1 MTITGGSGVN
11 GVTDQPGG
19 GQASAQPAVV
29 IDFDEL
35 PVWATE
41 AMPDWVERWLIPM
54 LSAGQKWPEA
64 SESGLSSLAVAYQAL
79 AAGASGSTPRA
90 GAAARVLV
98 TGWNSPP
105 AGEFVNRARVL
116 YGQEGGIAG
125 VSGNAQAYS
134 QQANNFAVETQY
146 SKIAINVAFWV
157 TVIAISIAL
166 LVSFFTAGSSTAIIG
181 PYAAGA
187 RAAITRILVRLMAAG
202 ARQLG
207 PTRLAR
213 VTALSGATGRGAIM
227 RLLSTPLGRELI
239 EEIGEEFFIDAWA
252 QYEQIKMGTR
262 QGMDWQMSGAAI
274 IGAGGGTVVGTQL
287 AGPVSR
293 ITSRVP
299 GFAGRALT
307 TGTTNM
313 IASPAGSF
321 IANGVV
327 YGQWQNPFTVDSM
340 LGGFMGGVG
349 RTGSIS
355 PFNPDVYSALRH
367 PVSSLASAF
376 DAAAR
381 TDAGRAGGDPPPNT
395 TGQNPSGRGPTG
407 DGGQPAASTRVPEP
421 ARAPSSGTGGTNRTG
436 GGVPDLDSSQ
446 RRGTGAPNR
455 DDQNRQPDD
464 ASPTPEQ
471 NAAPAPSDDD
481 TGTTRRPAPDR
492 PDASRTDNAP
502 APQPNATRADDTTT
516 QPNAPTAQPDS
527 TRTDNPTAQ
536 PDSVRT
542 DNPTAQP
549 DSVRT
554 DNPTAQPDGTRADD
568 TTAQPDGVRTD
579 DTTAQPDRTR
589 ADDAATRP
597 DDSTGR
603 PDQGQQ
609 GDQNGTQDRADAPD
623 RPSATTD
630 QATAP
635 DDATRTSIAT
645 SPTGSTAP
653 AAADPATAATRA
665 RDALIA
671 ALSTDFPNS
680 VIGSKGDVLIVSGR
694 SVHTITAARMAR
706 IRAALTTRA
715 TQVQNVADLRAEA
728 TAMLLVSQ
736 TGAAPDPAN
745 RPPAHTSRPGT
756 VTSNPVPGTR
766 YVTDGRHGSDVK
778 LDALQKAVA
787 GLSPDYFLDGDVI
800 DLTWSDADGTLI
812 VRTKTNGTHH
822 FRPVVGGLSSDLM
835 GKTDLKTGAD
845 PDNAHLVH
853 FNPRVA
859 DDQLT
864 RVWLHEISHALQ
876 ELAATA
882 GDASQGFL
890 RRRRNRRR
898 ATQDACVAAQFNE
911 MAYLTDSWHRAQTMQ
926 EKRLLAID
934 IDGLSRQLR
943 RRGQTPPLP
952 PWVPAQAER
961 PAHAPLVP
969 TDTPTADEVEATIEA
984 LRRAEQTIDAQVAS
998 KRAGAQKA
1006 AEEARKAE
1014 EAAEKAQNQHDQGSS
1029 ERARKSREDVRQHA
1043 DTQARHTRIA
1053 DAYEAMKPQ
1062 ATQARQAY
1070 ERLLAAMRQAGRP
1083 AQYGEVSMAS
1093 IARSLVDPARQR
1105 LEAYMKALKEVLPQ
1119 DIILSTTMPTG
1130 RLAHLNKLTDTVN
1143 GILANNEVPYR
1154 FTAEE
1159 LERALREDFHKV
1171 VAPDG
1176 VVLRVGEGNS
1186 AAELRI
1192 RLSLSDLVE
1201 VLDPAVKASEMMI
1214 GLFFTTG
1221 RTVTATESGSFS
1233 RSREFNTAVL
1243 AQFLNMGMSRAAM
1256 ETLGVG
1262 VGTSSG
1268 RNSSDTGGAGK
1279 NAPGGSVTDN
1289 RAEALLFDAAATW
1302 TVDIRTRRAE
1312 GWQQETTVDSGA
1324 PGDVSGQRVWVSHA
1338 FADAPPNDLERIAAD
1353 KRNPEMPNHVLTGMT
1368 GLEET
1373 LDTLA
1378 RELGGE
1384 YTQVGSVPRDQLRK
1398 FVTDEH
1404 PHRMRAA
1411 VNEGLERVIVKDG
1424 QPHARVRAKTEVV
1437 LEESEPQGAPTADV
1451 WGEEVLVDIT
1461 AMPGGASTSGS
1472 AELNLSAGPT
1482 VNGVNGP
1489 GDYAPNIGP
1498 RLKGSRSASRS
1509 YAATANKQAIHPSVH
1524 RKTGHQQSYRLVL
1537 ETTYT
1542 VEIIGKPP
1550 VTLPPIR
1557 SEAVADMRESAAYRF
1572 GLGVDLAAL
1581 IHKDGRPLLD
1591 ADGNQVLRGDPDP
1604 GPPPGRK
1611 AELPVWHGDGPGQM
1625 RGAGPAL
1632 VQEIA
1637 GFDDVRRQVLDGLAE
1652 RGIIPK
1658 TVNGVPEYDSDP
1670 LTRASQ
1676 ILNLQEVTEQFSE
1689 HHLRAAYDTLA
1700 QEGIPLDLTLQG
1712 RNRAPEHYTLH
1723 ISLKQNFKNPRY
1735 IGYSTSET
1743 VVNLDIGSDTSARAI
1758 GKSRTYGVSP
1768 SVSESDGP
1776 DEGNDGLSHE
1786 AGVNGGGN
1794 RTRSVGSSAG
1804 GTVNVVTL
1812 QESTGPVAIFSLAH
1826 TLQVDLLH
1834 NGESTPLASGRGSA
1848 RLLFATDFLPPDS
1861 SSALLSRPEPLG
1873 PMSKKLLSRARL
1885 LHMDMN
1891 GLLPKA
1897 EKLLSRGMKP
1907 GSTAYPALA
1916 AFLSVRNLVAHPKLL
1931 RKLFTGRL
1939 AISAEGMRPGRSELS
1954 VRGEVGE
1961 VEVLGIVDQ
1970 VNGNILFGL
1979 GSAGVSW
1986 GGSAGVS
1993 VGTSTKVSDLD
2004 DGGTS
2009 TDGGSLSLPSRSG
2022 SSSKSTSI
2030 LDIWGTE
2037 ELTIEHGRQYVLRA
2051 PVDLQ
2056 LTGAEGSKW
2065 GTPPVGARISVGEG
2079 KSDSAQGTAL
2089 FSLPEYDALLMYSQG
2104 EIKLPGPLVAD
2115 AIERF
2120 VNGSLT
2126 LDASLAVPLIQQYL
2140 KDVAQAGKNAGYA
2153 ARHTPEVL
2161 LEKLKEVTGLGGR
2174 PATGPHE
2181 PAGRHL
2187 DRTLTKATELLDRAR
2202 QVVLAP
2208 SYNRGRS
2215 IGSIE
2220 SLTLTDDQGN
2230 DIDVIDAVTNAMR
2243 AAAPD
2248 ALTASRTLADQ
2259 LDIDFSDDAAKIG
2272 VVDMWSARGYEAS
2285 YHVQAGPQ
2293 VSQAEEVIVRALLE
2307 YDDPEDS
2314 RRGTFLT
2321 HTSQAGVIV
2330 QHYRYNDRTHTESYN
2345 GSYSAGLDYSG
2356 AGQDFGGGAG
2366 VSTDRGRGFSGSINR
2381 QGTRLQR
2388 AAVFNGLNRVKQTPK
2403 LIIEIERRPVRGGKV
2418 PGLVHAIRHPSRS
2431 VTRFEYRAEL
2441 IRRIPTGMIRPVDE
2455 DPGPVQTVPDHRQVE
2470 LHPGHFPDSL
2480 WEHADKP
2487 SLYEIVTARLTK
2499 MLGAHA
2505 VQERRAELVK
2515 RLSASALLT
2524 AFERM
2529 ATPTGEVVVRVA
2541 RQKFKDQGAEVGI
2554 RARLSDLTIVAGPFD
2569 AEKGEVDRK
2578 SDSQN
2583 TTFSRS
2589 RTLPVGA
2596 NGNWKSSELG
2606 ISAGV
2611 RIGEQTAESVT
2622 DHHGARRELTK
2633 LEEGKAYTV
2642 RLRVD
2647 YDLTFQHVARLRDGN
2662 ERPVGDPVRM
2672 LNATSGEVDVTLFG
2686 EEIAELKS
2694 RMEANVRLAPP
2705 SDPAWPTM
2713 AFAPARGRKGLIQV
2727 LRDALLAA
2735 REKGVVARVAVR
2747 EADGVH
2753 HFLAAPDGSLRS
2765 EDIDGG
2771 FAEAFATL
2779 PPGLLDA
2786 AEQAGL
2792 DLRDVFMNS
2801 GVPGT
2806 FTDQVTAELNTRG
2819 RDVADPGKP
2828 AWPAEQQQG
2837 IPAVGGSV
2845 AQGTSTTSGPSAPS
2859 PAIEGTPFSRSGRPA
2874 EVSDLTL
2881 DELRDQDVSAA
2892 DLGGA
2897 AAHMAWGKGDA
2908 LTLQVPGAP
2917 DQHLRVLIEDPGDG
2931 LNAATEIRAGTPDD
2945 PHLVRIWRRTHQDVV
2960 SSVMVHELSHA
2971 MQAAVATAA
2980 GAPQGVIRT
2989 PVSAEQAEGTD
3000 HCLMPRLNEHA
3011 HLSRR
3016 WHAAGDQATRAR
3028 LADAIDAIAADIERR
3043 GHTPPPSPWGTGPR
3057 APAPEQPQSR
3067 IARLLSGSPSAG
3079 LDTSA
3084 AGLDRLADVA
3094 GVAEVTPVPGAA
3106 REFTVSRGGVA
3117 FTLALSEAPDGAGV
3131 TVGSRERGRLA
3142 LNVPVSGGT
3151 EAMIAVAE
3159 QIASHAATLA
3169 DRSSGP
3175 EASDAATL
3183 ARLRGLI
3190 ATRTDADAL
3199 RVVAERAGLAPGQAG
3214 SAAKLLALARAG
3226 ELSPA
3231 EVTAIRGW
3239 ATLPEAAAATAV
3251 ERGAAL
3257 LGARVHA
3264 YGAGL
3269 MDIVLPGRAPI
3280 PFEVRAD
3287 RAGPTSPGMLI
3298 FEVDGRR
3305 TIGANERAAAATAAR
3320 AVAEALGT
3328 PSAPHERLAELN
3340 EAMRQVRSATASQ
3353 RPARLGVLFDL
3364 LTAADPEVWP
3374 LIPQPVAAELT
3385 TLANGHRPRDWP
3397 AIFKRLRDQANTTGW
3412 FPPEEC
3418 RCPADE
3424 PCRCGRREERQPG
3437 AGLRVPA

>member
-1 MTITGGSGVN
+1 MTITGGSGVH
-11 GVTDQPGG
+11 GVTDQPAG

-35 PVWATE
+35 PAWATE

-64 SESGLSSLAVAYQAL
+64 SESGLSGLAVAYQAL
-79 AAGASGSTPRA
+79 AAGASDSTPRA

-105 AGEFVNRARVL
+105 AGEFVNRARLL
-116 YGQEGGIAG
+116 YGQEGGITG

-134 QQANNFAVETQY
+134 QQANDFAVETQY
-146 SKIAINVAFWV
+146 SKIAINVAFWI

-181 PYAAGA
+181 PYAAAA
-187 RAAITRILVRLMAAG
+187 RAAITRILVRLMTLG
-202 ARQLG
+202 GRQLG
-207 PTRLAR
+207 ATQLAR
-213 VTALSGATGRGAIM
+213 VTALSGATGRGAIA
-227 RLLSTPLGRELI
+227 RLLGSSIGRELI
-239 EEIGEEFFIDAWA
+239 EEIGEEFFIDAYA
-252 QYEQIKMGTR
+252 QYQQIKMGTR
-262 QGMDWQMSGAAI
+262 QEWDWQKSGAAI
-274 IGAGGGTVVGTQL
+274 IGAGTGAVIGTQL

-340 LGGFMGGVG
+340 LGGFMGGAG

-355 PFNPDVYSALRH
+355 PFSPDVYSALRH
-367 PVSSLASAF
+367 PVSSLAGAY

-395 TGQNPSGRGPTG
+395 TGQNPSGGGPNG
-407 DGGQPAASTRVPEP
+407 DGGQSAASTRVPEP
-421 ARAPSSGTGGTNRTG
+421 ARTGGGTSSSGASGTNRTG
-436 GGVPDLDSSQ
+436 GGVPDIDSSQ
-446 RRGTGAPNR
+446 RRGTGSPNR

-464 ASPTPEQ
+464 ASPRPEQ
-471 NAAPAPSDDD
+471 DATPAPSGDDP
-481 TGTTRRPAPDR
+481 GTTRRPDR
-492 PDASRTDNAP
+492 PTTQPDDNRADDTP
-502 APQPNATRADDTTT
+502 ATQPNATRTDDTPAAQPNATRTDDTTT
-516 QPNAPTAQPDS
+516 QPND
-527 TRTDNPTAQ
+527 
-536 PDSVRT
+536 
-542 DNPTAQP
+542 
-549 DSVRT
+549 
-554 DNPTAQPDGTRADD
+554 PTAQPDGTR
-568 TTAQPDGVRTD
+568 TD
-579 DTTAQPDRTR
+579 DTATQPNDPTTQPDRTR
-589 ADDAATRP
+589 ADDTATQPDGSATRP
-597 DDSTGR
+597 DDSTTP

-623 RPSATTD
+623 RPSATAD

-645 SPTGSTAP
+645 SPTMSTAP
-653 AAADPATAATRA
+653 AADPATAVTRA

-671 ALSTDFPNS
+671 ALSTDFPDS

-706 IRAALTTRA
+706 IRAALITRA
-715 TQVQNVADLRAEA
+715 MQVQNVANLRAEA

-736 TGAAPDPAN
+736 TGTAPD

-766 YVTDGRHGSDVK
+766 YVTDGRQGSDVA
-778 LDALQKAVA
+778 LDALQNAVA
-787 GLSPDYFLDGDVI
+787 GLSPDHFIYGEVT
-800 DLTWSDADGTLI
+800 DLTWSKADGTLI

-822 FRPVVGGLSSDLM
+822 FRPVVGGLSSNLM
-835 GKTDLKTGAD
+835 GKTDLRTGAD

-882 GDASQGFL
+882 GDAPQGFL
-890 RRRRNRRR
+890 RRRRNSRR
-898 ATQDACVAAQFNE
+898 ATQDACVAAQVNE
-911 MAYLTDSWHRAQTMQ
+911 MAYLADNWRRAQTMQ

-943 RRGQTPPLP
+943 KRGQTPPLP
-952 PWVPAQAER
+952 PWVPTQAVR
-961 PAHAPLVP
+961 PAHAPPVP
-969 TDTPTADEVEATIEA
+969 TGPPTAEQVETIIEA
-984 LRRAEQTIDAQVAS
+984 LRRAEQAIDAQVAS
-998 KRAGAQKA
+998 KRAGAQA
-1006 AEEARKAE
+1006 AADEARTAE
-1014 EAAEKAQNQHDQGSS
+1014 EAADKAQGQHDQGSS
-1029 ERARKSREDVRQHA
+1029 ERARKAREDVRKHA

-1053 DAYEAMKPQ
+1053 DAYEAVKPQ
-1062 ATQARQAY
+1062 ATQAREAY

-1093 IARSLVDPARQR
+1093 IAASLVDRARQR
-1105 LEAYMKALKEVLPQ
+1105 HEAYLKALKEVLPQ

-1130 RLAHLNKLTDTVN
+1130 RLAHLNRLTDTVN
-1143 GILANNEVPYR
+1143 GILENNEVPYR

-1159 LERALREDFHKV
+1159 LERALRGDFHKV

-1176 VVLRVGEGNS
+1176 VVLRVGEGSS

-1214 GLFFTTG
+1214 GTFFTTG
-1221 RTVTATESGSFS
+1221 RSATATESGSFG
-1233 RSREFNTAVL
+1233 RSRGFNTGVL
-1243 AQFLNMGMSRAAM
+1243 AQFLAEGGMSRAAM
-1256 ETLGVG
+1256 ELLGVG
-1262 VGTSSG
+1262 IGIASG
-1268 RNSSDTGGAGK
+1268 RNSSATGGGGMYAQ
-1279 NAPGGSVTDN
+1279 GGSVTDN
-1289 RAEALLFDAAATW
+1289 RSESLLFDAAATW

-1312 GWQQETTVDSGA
+1312 GWQQETTVNSGT
-1324 PGDVSGQRVWVSHA
+1324 PGDVSGQRVWISHA
-1338 FADAPPNDLERIAAD
+1338 FTDAAPNDLVRIAAD

-1368 GLEET
+1368 GLEEA

-1378 RELGGE
+1378 RELGAE
-1384 YTQVGSVPRDQLRK
+1384 YTQIGSVPRDQLRK

-1411 VNEGLERVIVKDG
+1411 VNEGITRVILKDG
-1424 QPHARVRAKTEVV
+1424 RPHARVSAKTRVV
-1437 LEESEPQGAPTADV
+1437 LEESTPQGAPTADV
-1451 WGEEVLVDIT
+1451 WGEEVLVDVA

-1472 AELNLSAGPT
+1472 AELNVSAG
-1482 VNGVNGP
+1482 VNAPMLAGVNGP

-1498 RLKGSRSASRS
+1498 RVKGSRSASRS

-1524 RKTGHQQSYRLVL
+1524 RQTGHQQSYRLVL

-1542 VEIIGKPP
+1542 VEIIGKSP
-1550 VTLPPIR
+1550 VTLAPIR
-1557 SEAVADMRESAAYRF
+1557 SEAMADMRESDAYRF
-1572 GLGVDLAAL
+1572 GLDVDRAAL
-1581 IHKDGRPLLD
+1581 IEKNGQPLLD

-1611 AELPVWHGDGPGQM
+1611 AELPVWLGDGPGQM

-1632 VQEIA
+1632 VDEIA
-1637 GFDDVRRQVLDGLAE
+1637 GLDDVRRQVLDGLAE
-1652 RGIIPK
+1652 RGIIPT
-1658 TVNGVPEYDSDP
+1658 TVNGVPQYSSDP

-1676 ILNLQEVTEQFSE
+1676 ILNLQEVTEQLSE
-1689 HHLRAAYDTLA
+1689 HRIRSAYDTLA
-1700 QEGIPLDLTLQG
+1700 QEGIPLDLTVQG
-1712 RNRAPEHYTLH
+1712 RNRAPEHYTLR
-1723 ISLKQNFKNPRY
+1723 ISLEQDFTNPRY
-1735 IGYSTSET
+1735 IGHSTSKT
-1743 VVNLDIGSDTSARAI
+1743 VVNLDIGSDTSARGI
-1758 GKSRTYGVSP
+1758 GRSRTYGGNA

-1794 RTRSVGSSAG
+1794 RTRTAGSSVG

-1812 QESTGPVAIFSLAH
+1812 QESTGPVAIFSVSHVLR
-1826 TLQVDLLH
+1826 VDLLH
-1834 NGESTPLASGRGSA
+1834 NGETTRLTSDKGSA
-1848 RLLFATDFLPPDS
+1848 KQSAKLLFAADFLPPDS
-1861 SSALLSRPEPLG
+1861 SSALLSQPEPLG
-1873 PMSKKLLSRARL
+1873 KMSKKLLSRARL

-1897 EKLLSRGMKP
+1897 EKILPRGMKQ
-1907 GSTAYPALA
+1907 GSTAYAALA

-1931 RKLFTGRL
+1931 RKLFTSKL

-1961 VEVLGIVDQ
+1961 AEVLGIVDQ

-1986 GGSAGVS
+1986 GGSSGVS
-1993 VGTSTKVSDLD
+1993 VGASMNVTDLD

-2022 SSSKSTSI
+2022 SSSESTSI

-2037 ELTIEHGRQYVLRA
+2037 ELTIEHGRQYILRA
-2051 PVDLQ
+2051 PVDLL

-2065 GTPPVGARISVGEG
+2065 GTPPVGARISTGEG
-2079 KSDSAQGTAL
+2079 RPDSAQGTAL
-2089 FSLPEYDALLMYSQG
+2089 FALPEYDALLMYSQG

-2126 LDASLAVPLIQQYL
+2126 LDASLAVPLVQQYL

-2181 PAGRHL
+2181 PAGLHL
-2187 DRTLTKATELLDRAR
+2187 ARTLTKASELLDRAR

-2208 SYNRGRS
+2208 SYDRGGS
-2215 IGSIE
+2215 ISSIE
-2220 SLTLTDDQGN
+2220 SLTLTDNQGN
-2230 DIDVIDAVTNAMR
+2230 DVDVIDAVTNAVR

-2248 ALTASRTLADQ
+2248 ALTASPTLADE
-2259 LDIDFSDDAAKIG
+2259 LDVDFSDDAAKIH
-2272 VVDMWSARGYEAS
+2272 VVDMWSARGYEKS

-2293 VSQAEEVIVRALLE
+2293 GSQAEEVIVRARLE
-2307 YDDPEDS
+2307 YDDPADS
-2314 RRGTFLT
+2314 RMGTFLT

-2330 QHYRYNDRTHTESYN
+2330 QHYRYNDRSHSESYN

-2356 AGQDFGGGAG
+2356 AGQEYGGGGG
-2366 VSTDRGRGFSGSINR
+2366 VSTDRGRGFSGSVNR

-2388 AAVFNGLNRVKQTPK
+2388 LAVFNGLNRVQQTPR
-2403 LIIEIERRPVRGGKV
+2403 LVIEVERRPVRGGRV
-2418 PGLVHAIRHPSRS
+2418 PGLVHAIRHRSRS
-2431 VTRFEYRAEL
+2431 VTRVEYRAEL
-2441 IRRIPTGMIRPVDE
+2441 IRRIPTGMIRPVGE

-2470 LHPGHFPDSL
+2470 LHPGHFPESL
-2480 WEHADKP
+2480 WEHADRP
-2487 SLYEIVTARLTK
+2487 SLYEIVTAQLTK

-2529 ATPTGEVVVRVA
+2529 ATPTGEVVVRAA
-2541 RQKFKDQGAEVGI
+2541 RQKFKDQGTEVGI
-2554 RARLSDLTIVAGPFD
+2554 KARLSDLTIVAGPFE

-2578 SDSQN
+2578 SDAQN
-2583 TTFSRS
+2583 TTVSRS

-2596 NGNWKSSELG
+2596 GGSYKSTELG
-2606 ISAGV
+2606 IDAGV
-2611 RIGEQTAESVT
+2611 RIGEQTGGSVT

-2633 LEEGKAYTV
+2633 LEKGKAYTV

-2662 ERPVGDPVRM
+2662 EHPVGDPVRM
-2672 LNATSGEVDVTLFG
+2672 LNATSGEVDVTLFA
-2686 EEIAELKS
+2686 EEIEELKS

-2705 SDPAWPTM
+2705 SDPAWPTV
-2713 AFAPARGRKGLIQV
+2713 AFAPARGRQGLIQI

-2753 HFLAAPDGSLRS
+2753 RFLAAPDGSLRS
-2765 EDIDGG
+2765 EEIDGG

-2806 FTDQVTAELNTRG
+2806 FTDQVTAELGPNT
-2819 RDVADPGKP
+2819 VDPGKP
-2828 AWPAEQQQG
+2828 AWPAEQQQA
-2837 IPAVGGSV
+2837 IPTVGGSV
-2845 AQGTSTTSGPSAPS
+2845 AQGTTTSAPS

-2881 DELRDQDVSAA
+2881 DELRAQDVSAA

-2897 AAHMAWGKGDA
+2897 AAHMAWGKGNA

-2945 PHLVRIWRRTHQDVV
+2945 PHLLRIWGRTHPDVV

-2971 MQAAVATAA
+2971 TQAAVATAA
-2980 GAPQGVIRT
+2980 GAPQGVIR
-2989 PVSAEQAEGTD
+2989 PSVSEGTD

-3011 HLSRR
+3011 HLSRKWR
-3016 WHAAGDQATRAR
+3016 AAGDQATRAR
-3028 LADAIDAIAADIERR
+3028 LADAIDAIASDIERR
-3043 GHTPPPSPWGTGPR
+3043 GHTPPPPPWGTGPR

-3067 IARLLSGSPSAG
+3067 LARLLSGSPSAG

-3117 FTLALSEAPDGAGV
+3117 FTLALSEGPDGAGV

-3159 QIASHAATLA
+3159 QIAAHAATLA
-3169 DRSSGP
+3169 DRLSGP
-3175 EASDAATL
+3175 ETSDAATL

-3190 ATRTDADAL
+3190 ATRTDGDAL

-3239 ATLPEAAAATAV
+3239 ATLPEAAAATAF

-3257 LGARVHA
+3257 MGARVHA

-3280 PFEVRAD
+3280 PVEVRAD
-3287 RAGPTSPGMLI
+3287 QAGPASPGMLT

-3340 EAMRQVRSATASQ
+3340 EAMRQVRSATATQ

-3364 LTAADPEVWP
+3364 LTTAGPEVWP

-3424 PCRCGRREERQPG
+3424 PCRCGRGEERQPG